1 MVLFS
6 GKSSELWID
15 WVGVSHG
22 YHIHDEN
29 IAKKSFLLQENNKI
43 EVEYL
48 DSCGCQDVVPNGVI
62 PCSEDE
68 VRKMF
73 WMIEF

>member
-6 GKSSELWID
+6 GKFSELWID

-29 IAKKSFLLQENNKI
+29 IAKKSFLLQENNTSLTI
-43 EVEYL
+43 DSSGMRAESL
-48 DSCGCQDVVPNGVI
+48 D
-62 PCSEDE
+62 
-68 VRKMF
+68 
-73 WMIEF
+73 